1 LRTDQLKRRFV
12 ESFGATPAIF
22 SAPGRI
28 NLIGEHTDYND
39 GFVMPAAIDFRTWVA
54 VARRDDRNVVA
65 HSEEWMEAAQ
75 FNLDDVDAS
84 SKHHWLDYVRGVAL
98 QLKAAGYALQ
108 GCNLAIS
115 SNVPMGAGL
124 SSSAAL
130 EVASAL
136 ALIHAA
142 GCSLEDTAAARVSL
156 AKLCQR
162 AENETVGA
170 RVGIMDQFASINGRA
185 GHALLLDCRSVEF
198 ELLALPDD
206 VSLVIC
212 NTMVKHSHAG
222 GEYNARRSQCEE
234 GVRWLSVSLPGIR
247 ALRDVS
253 EEQLGQHRTDLL
265 ETIFRRC
272 RHVIAE
278 NARTL
283 CAAKALGSGDIGK
296 FGELMY
302 DSHRSLRDD
311 YEVSCAELDVMVE
324 LASQF
329 QGTYGARM
337 TGGGFGG
344 CTINL
349 VEKARVEDFKRDIS
363 QSYEKKTGIRPEVY
377 VTSAADGASAV
388 AI

>member
-1 LRTDQLKRRFV
+1 LQTEQLKRRFA

-39 GFVMPAAIDFRTWVA
+39 GFVMPAAINFRSWVA
-54 VARRDDRNVVA
+54 VARRDDRSVVVQ
-65 HSEEWMEAAQ
+65 SEEWKETAQ
-75 FNLDDVDAS
+75 FNFDDVDAS

-98 QLKAAGYALQ
+98 QLNAAGYALQ

-142 GCSLEDTAAARVSL
+142 GCSLEDTAASRVNL

-185 GHALLLDCRSVEF
+185 GHALLLDCRSLEF
-198 ELLALPDD
+198 TLLPLPDD

-212 NTMVKHSHAG
+212 NTMVKHSHAS

-234 GVRWLSVSLPGIR
+234 GVRLLSASLPGIR

-253 EEQLGQHRTDLL
+253 EEQLEQHHEDLP
-265 ETIFRRC
+265 ETIFQRC

-283 CAAKALGSGDIGK
+283 FAAKVLRAGQIKK

-302 DSHRSLRDD
+302 DSHLSLRDD
-311 YEVSCAELDVMVE
+311 YEVSCAELDIMVE

-349 VEKARVEDFKRDIS
+349 VEKASVEDFKNEIS
-363 QSYEKKTGIRPEVY
+363 RSYERKTGIRPEIY
-377 VTSAADGASAV
+377 VTSAANGASAV
-388 AI
+388 TS

>member
-1 LRTDQLKRRFV
+1 MRTEQLRTRFV
-12 ESFGATPAIF
+12 ESFGATTAIF

-39 GFVMPAAIDFRTWVA
+39 GFVMPAAIDFHTWVA
-54 VARRDDRNVVA
+54 VARRDDRSVVVR
-65 HSEEWMEAAQ
+65 SEEWKETAQ
-75 FNLDDVDAS
+75 FDLDDVDS
-84 SKHHWLDYVRGVAL
+84 SPRHHWLDYVRGVAI

-108 GCNLAIS
+108 GCDLAIS
-115 SNVPMGAGL
+115 SNVPIGAGL

-142 GCSLEDTAAARVSL
+142 GCSLEDTTGSRVNL

-185 GHALLLDCRSVEF
+185 GRALLLDCRSLEF
-198 ELLALPDD
+198 ELLALPAD

-222 GEYNARRSQCEE
+222 GEYNARRFQCEE
-234 GVRWLSVSLPGIR
+234 GVGRLAASLPGIR

-253 EEQLGQHRTDLL
+253 EEQLERHKTDLP

-272 RHVIAE
+272 RHVITE

-283 CAAKALGSGDIGK
+283 SAAKALRSGEISK

-302 DSHRSLRDD
+302 DSHRSLRDN
-311 YEVSCAELDVMVE
+311 YEVSCAELDTMVE
-324 LASQF
+324 IASQF
-329 QGTYGARM
+329 QGAYGARM

-349 VEKARVEDFKRDIS
+349 VEKAKVEDFKSDIS
-363 QSYEKKTGIRPEVY
+363 RSYEKKTGIRPEIY
-377 VTSAADGASAV
+377 VTSAADGAGAV
-388 AI
+388 TS

>member
-1 LRTDQLKRRFV
+1 
-12 ESFGATPAIF
+12 
-22 SAPGRI
+22 
-28 NLIGEHTDYND
+28 
-39 GFVMPAAIDFRTWVA
+39 MPAAIDFHTWVA
-54 VARRDDRNVVA
+54 VARREDRTVMVR
-65 HSEEWMEAAQ
+65 SEEWKETAQ
-75 FNLDDVDAS
+75 FNLDEIDTS
-84 SKHHWLDYVRGVAL
+84 PKHHWLDYVRGVAI
-98 QLKAAGYALQ
+98 QLNSAGYALE
-108 GCNLAIS
+108 GCNLVIS

-142 GCSLEDTAAARVSL
+142 GCSLEDTAASRIDL

-185 GHALLLDCRSVEF
+185 GHGLLLDCRSLEF
-198 ELLALPDD
+198 ELLALPGD

-212 NTMVKHSHAG
+212 NTMVKHSHAS

-234 GVRWLSVSLPGIR
+234 GVRRLAATLPGIR

-253 EEQLGQHRTDLL
+253 EEQLEQHRRDLP
-265 ETIFRRC
+265 EAIFRRC
-272 RHVIAE
+272 RHVVAE

-283 CAAKALGSGDIGK
+283 CAAQALRSGEIGK

-311 YEVSCAELDVMVE
+311 YEVSCAELDIMVE

-349 VEKARVEDFKRDIS
+349 VEKAKVDDFKSDIS
-363 QSYEKKTGIRPEVY
+363 RSYEKKTGIRPEIY

-388 AI
+388 TS